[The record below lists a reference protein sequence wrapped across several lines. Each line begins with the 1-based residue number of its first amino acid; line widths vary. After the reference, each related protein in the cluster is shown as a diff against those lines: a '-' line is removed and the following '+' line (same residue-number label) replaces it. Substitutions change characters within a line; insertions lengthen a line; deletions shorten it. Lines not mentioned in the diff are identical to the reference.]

1 MELKKAIAALNV
13 PLPKYIK
20 RFALPIIIFGFIL
33 SFLLYSLFPNLFL
46 GSAQY
51 ILLVIPVIC
60 IAFVVMYPFSVAAA
74 NAKDI
79 DSDMH
84 YFVTQMGA
92 LALANTAR
100 KELFKMISE
109 DPNYH
114 LIGEECGKIYLL
126 MDTWNLSLADA
137 CRFVAERTPS
147 VLFADFLDR
156 FAHAVQSGE
165 KIERFLGAEQDTV
178 MRDYAT
184 MYSGALTS
192 IDIVKEMFVSLIMS
206 LIFLASFSAI
216 MPIITGMDA
225 TNLMLI
231 STFSFA
237 VADFSVIMFIRAK
250 MPRDQIWQQLGIES
264 ESDRKLKRS
273 IVFSL
278 AGCLVTI
285 VLVRFVI
292 APDVIKIAIILTPLL
307 YTGRIAAKEEAKIK
321 RKDDNYPSFLRSL
334 GSSASA
340 RGGMIGE
347 ALKSLRTHDF
357 GPLTTTINRLY
368 SRLVSRI
375 NKLDAWNLFSV
386 ETGSNLIQRFSVMFV
401 ESTHLGGEAE
411 TVSDMI
417 ATNFHQIV
425 RLRKL
430 RYQSASTMVGVF
442 YGLTAGI
449 GFTLYVSLGV
459 VELMQG
465 MFEAVELPPGMSMG
479 MILYTDIDIDILY
492 TLVTIII
499 LLHSL
504 LSSLMIR
511 FVDGGNLL
519 NGTTHFVMMVWIGA
533 ISAVVC
539 KASVSSLLGLG

>member
-33 SFLLYSLFPNLFL
+33 SFLLYSLFPELFL
-46 GSAQY
+46 GSAKY
-51 ILLVIPVIC
+51 ILLAVPVIC
-60 IAFVVMYPFSVAAA
+60 IAFVIMYPFSVAAA
-74 NAKDI
+74 KAKDI

-100 KELFKMISE
+100 KELFKMLSE

-147 VLFADFLDR
+147 VIFADFLDR

-184 MYSGALTS
+184 MYGGALTS

-231 STFSFA
+231 SVFSFA

-250 MPRDQIWQQLGIES
+250 MPKDKIWQQLGIES

-278 AGCLVTI
+278 AGCLVAI

-307 YTGRIAAKEEAKIK
+307 YTGQIAAKEEAKIK

-347 ALKSLRTHDF
+347 ALKSLRMHDF

-411 TVSDMI
+411 TVGDMI

-430 RYQSASTMVGVF
+430 RYQSASTMIGVF

-465 MFEAVELPPGMSMG
+465 MFEAVELPPGMSTG

-492 TLVTIII
+492 TLVTTIIV
-499 LLHSL
+499 LHSL